1 MELRCGEQ
9 GRFEKEEDDGL
20 LLTTLHAKSTHLC
33 LCSII
38 LYIYRCI
45 IRQTHWQPTC
55 IKCFWDC

>member
-33 LCSII
+33 LYSII

-45 IRQTHWQPTC
+45 IRQTH
-55 IKCFWDC
+55 